1 MTSQKLPVNLA
12 RGVGAFIAPAQ
23 CLNEIVQAWSEYSRI
38 AEEETTK
45 RRNIEAWEKVTLAE
59 IQAKRDLLV
68 GYLEQ
73 SFDERAT
80 NFKSLF
86 QTVDRAMLSGDNQQL
101 GLALHAIRELAQS
114 SPFKDLGDLSKVKT
128 ALADSNHVWEF

>member
-1 MTSQKLPVNLA
+1 MTSKQHPVNLV
-12 RGVGAFIAPAQ
+12 RGAEAFIAPAQ

-45 RRNIEAWEKVTLAE
+45 RRNIESREKVTLAE
-59 IQAKRDLLV
+59 IQTKRDFLV
-68 GYLEQ
+68 GYLEK

-86 QTVDRAMLSGDNQQL
+86 QAVDRAMLSNNHQQL
-101 GLALHAIRELAQS
+101 ESAIEAIRQLSQS
-114 SPFKDLGDLSKVKT
+114 SPFKDLADLSKVKT
-128 ALADSNHVWEF
+128 ALADPNHVWEL